1 MENRNFMNGYSKPE
15 TDQAKAAE
23 VIKLLYESI
32 SQVVQ
37 SERAM
42 TIFLNRFYRG
52 GMQYDLPPA
61 ILETLMDCK
70 NVLEETSSEICT
82 QMEVLSDVYEVNC
95 NGAS

>member
-1 MENRNFMNGYSKPE
+1 MENRNFVNGYSKPE
-15 TDQAKAAE
+15 TDQSKAEE

-32 SQVVQ
+32 RQVAQ
-37 SERAM
+37 SEWAM
-42 TIFLNRFYRG
+42 TNFLNRFYRG

-70 NVLEETSSEICT
+70 NVLEETSSEIYT

>member
-15 TDQAKAAE
+15 TDQAKASE

-32 SQVVQ
+32 VQVTQ

-52 GMQYDLPPA
+52 GMKYDLPPA
-61 ILETLMDCK
+61 ILETLLDCK
-70 NVLEETSSEICT
+70 TKLEETSSEIYT
-82 QMEVLSDVYEVNC
+82 QLEVLSDVYGVC
-95 NGAS
+95 YDGKA

>member
-1 MENRNFMNGYSKPE
+1 MENLNFMNGYSKPE

-32 SQVVQ
+32 SQVTQ

-82 QMEVLSDVYEVNC
+82 QMEVLSDVYGVCYDGKE
-95 NGAS
+95 